1 MALAAVLVLA
11 ILLGAAI
18 WSRLHRQP
26 SDELQPHVISG
37 PASDSVRTGSAT
49 AADAPISEAKWKRAH
64 WPSVATREGAKFASR
79 QAFGAAVLCTGLDCI
94 FAALGALKV
103 DLGPDLRFDLWALG
117 DASVFGIIAW
127 GLWRYSRIAAWAGL
141 LMYALDRL
149 YAFSSAAP
157 VNFMVAIILTLA
169 FVNGVRGTMALH
181 RFRESDAPG
190 GAVPA

>member
-1 MALAAVLVLA
+1 MMALAAVLVLA

-26 SDELQPHVISG
+26 SDELQPRVISERV
-37 PASDSVRTGSAT
+37 SDPVRTGAAT
-49 AADAPISEAKWKRAH
+49 AADAPTSENKWKRAH

-79 QAFGAAVLCTGLDCI
+79 QAFAAAVLCTGLDCI

-103 DLGPDLRFDLWALG
+103 DLGPELRFDFWALG

-127 GLWRYSRIAAWAGL
+127 GLWRHSRIAAWAGL
-141 LMYALDRL
+141 LMYVLDRL
-149 YAFSSAAP
+149 YAFSTAARANL
-157 VNFMVAIILTLA
+157 VVAIILILA

-181 RFRESDAPG
+181 RFKETDS
-190 GAVPA
+190 